1 MDATIVDRLPNQ
13 ADRNVLMAEA
23 GYRVI
28 AKLLVGYRGV
38 NMEVAMDVAGAM
50 LDTEMRRMLAQG
62 WTNSD
67 E

>member
-1 MDATIVDRLPNQ
+1 
-13 ADRNVLMAEA
+13 MAEA

-38 NMEVAMDVAGAM
+38 NREVAMDVAGAM